1 MALMNY
7 LKRHA
12 LPLLKGYS
20 FVLIALLSLF
30 SSCRSSKDLTIL
42 RDLKGETNLVPRSV
56 LDYRYKINVNDNLY
70 VSIVSTNP
78 ELNAIYNPATVGGSG
93 GNSGSNIWA
102 TQSSQFVYGYLVDLD
117 GSITLPTIG
126 KIHVLGL
133 TIPEC
138 ELEIQAKAT
147 QYLKDVTAK
156 VRLLNYK
163 ITVIGEVLNPGIYFN
178 YNQEFTVFDAIGM
191 SNGTKNTA
199 ALNNVMVI
207 REFGNKSQ
215 TFKLDLNSASVLTS
229 EAYNILPND
238 VIVVQPAA
246 YKNFELKLPIY
257 TVILSSITTFI
268 LVLNYI
274 QTN

>member
-268 LVLNYI
+268 PVLNYI

>member
-1 MALMNY
+1 MNY

>member
-1 MALMNY
+1 MNY
-7 LKRHA
+7 LKRYV
-12 LPLLKGYS
+12 LPLLKGSS
-20 FVLIALLSLF
+20 FVLIVLLTLI
-30 SSCRSSKDLTIL
+30 SSCRSHKDLTIL

-78 ELNAIYNPATVGGSG
+78 ELNAIYNPATVGMSGSS
-93 GNSGSNIWA
+93 SGSNIWG

-178 YNQEFTVFDAIGM
+178 YNQEFTVFDAIAM

-199 ALNNVMVI
+199 ALNNILVI

-215 TFKLDLNSASVLTS
+215 TFKLDLNSANVLTS

-238 VIVVQPAA
+238 VIVVQPASF
-246 YKNFELKLPIY
+246 KNFELKLPIY
-257 TVILSSITTFI
+257 SMVLSSITTFI

-274 QTN
+274 NTH

>member
-1 MALMNY
+1 MNY
-7 LKRHA
+7 LKRYV

-20 FVLIALLSLF
+20 FVLIALLSLM

-191 SNGTKNTA
+191 ASGTKNTA

-238 VIVVQPAA
+238 VIVVQPAT

-257 TVILSSITTFI
+257 TIILSSITTFI